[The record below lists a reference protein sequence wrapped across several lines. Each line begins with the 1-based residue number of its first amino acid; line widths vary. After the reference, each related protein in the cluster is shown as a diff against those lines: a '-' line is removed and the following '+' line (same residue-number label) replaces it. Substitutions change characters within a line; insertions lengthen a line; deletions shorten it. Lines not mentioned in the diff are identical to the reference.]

1 MGGVLVLTGPT
12 ATGKTALGVMLA
24 ERLGGEIVSADS
36 MQIYRGM
43 EIGSAAPT
51 AEEMRGVPHHLISFL
66 DPREAYS
73 VGRYVEDASAAV
85 EDILARG
92 KLPII
97 VGGTLLYI
105 ESLLAG
111 RDFTPLDTELRAS
124 LENEYDA
131 LGGEAMLER
140 LRGVDP
146 RTALHPNDKKR
157 VVRALEIYELTGK
170 TKTEFDELSR
180 LAPPRWPSVRIALD
194 FADRADLYARIDAR
208 VDRMFEAGL
217 VAETE
222 ALLASGVDDKATSMQ
237 AIGYKELVPALRGE
251 TTLEAAR
258 EDIKRASRR
267 YAKRQLSWLR
277 GDADIKRIVWE
288 SAPDFERAAAIST
301 EFAREGGIM

>member
-51 AEEMRGVPHHLISFL
+51 AEEMRGVPHHLIGFL

-194 FADRADLYARIDAR
+194 FADRADLYACIDAR

-222 ALLASGVDDKATSMQ
+222 ALLASGVDERATSMQ

-251 TTLEAAR
+251 TTLDTAR

-267 YAKRQLSWLR
+267 YAKRQLS
-277 GDADIKRIVWE
+277 
-288 SAPDFERAAAIST
+288 
-301 EFAREGGIM
+301 

>member
-24 ERLGGEIVSADS
+24 ERLGGEIGSADS

-51 AEEMRGVPHHLISFL
+51 QEEMRGVPHHLIGFL

-85 EDILARG
+85 EDILSRG
-92 KLPII
+92 RLPII

-105 ESLLAG
+105 DSLLAG
-111 RDFTPLDTELRAS
+111 RDFTPLDKELRAS
-124 LENEYDA
+124 LESEYDA

-140 LRGVDP
+140 LRGIDP

-251 TTLEAAR
+251 TTLDTAR

>member
-12 ATGKTALGVMLA
+12 ATGKTALGIMLA

-51 AEEMRGVPHHLISFL
+51 AEEMRGVPHHLIGFL

-140 LRGVDP
+140 LRRVDP

-208 VDRMFEAGL
+208 VDRMFAAGL

-222 ALLASGVDDKATSMQ
+222 ALLASGVDDRATSMQ

>member
-51 AEEMRGVPHHLISFL
+51 AEEMRGVPHHLIGFL

-208 VDRMFEAGL
+208 VDRMFAAGL

>member
-24 ERLGGEIVSADS
+24 EALGGEIVSADS

-51 AEEMRGVPHHLISFL
+51 AEEMRGVPHHLVGFL
-66 DPREAYS
+66 DPKEPYS

-85 EDILARG
+85 EDIMARG

-105 ESLLAG
+105 DSLLRG
-111 RDFTPLDTELRAS
+111 RDFTPLDPELRAS
-124 LENEYDA
+124 LEAEYDA

-140 LRGVDP
+140 LRAVDP
-146 RTALHPNDKKR
+146 KTPLHPNDKKR
-157 VVRALEIYELTGK
+157 VVRALEIFELTGK
-170 TKTEFDELSR
+170 SKTESDELSR
-180 LAPPRWPSVRIALD
+180 LAPPRWPFVKIALD
-194 FADRADLYARIDAR
+194 FSDRADLYARIDAR
-208 VDRMFEAGL
+208 VDAMFEAGL

-222 ALLASGVDDKATSMQ
+222 ALLAAGVDERATSMQ

-251 TTLEAAR
+251 TDLETAK

-277 GDADIKRIVWE
+277 GDADVKWTVWE
-288 SAPDFERAAAIST
+288 KAPDFERAAAVST
-301 EFAREGGIM
+301 EFARAGGIM

>member
-1 MGGVLVLTGPT
+1 MRGVLVLTGPT
-12 ATGKTALGVMLA
+12 ATGKTALGVLLA
-24 ERLGGEIVSADS
+24 ERLGGEVVSADS

-51 AEEMRGVPHHLISFL
+51 KEETRGVPHHLVGFL
-66 DPREAYS
+66 DPREGYS

-85 EDILARG
+85 EDILSRG
-92 KLPII
+92 RLPII

-105 ESLLAG
+105 DSLLAG
-111 RDFTPLDTELRAS
+111 RDFTPLDKELRAS
-124 LENEYDA
+124 LEAEYDA

-140 LRGVDP
+140 LRRADP
-146 RTALHPNDKKR
+146 ATPLHPNDKKR
-157 VVRALEIYELTGK
+157 VVRALEILELTGR
-170 TKTEFDELSR
+170 TKTELDEASR
-180 LAPPRWPSVRIALD
+180 LAPPRWPYVKIALD
-194 FADRADLYARIDAR
+194 YSDRADLYGRIDAR

-222 ALLASGVDDKATSMQ
+222 ALLAAGVGEKATSMQ

-251 TTLEAAR
+251 TTLETAR

-277 GDADIKRIVWE
+277 GAADVRWIVWE
-288 SAPDFERAAAIST
+288 KAPDFARAERVST
-301 EFAREGGIM
+301 EFAREAGIM